1 MLGADF
7 EMESRAIVE
16 HAPKARQTLFFSAT
30 FPDAVRGLSR
40 HLQKKPKE
48 IAAAA
53 AGTAQVTQTFFEV
66 EPDRRVAAP
75 AHLLSQ
81 HRPDSAQVFCF
92 TRNDAKDV
100 EAQIP
105 SRAFPVLGLP
115 GANEHPDH
123 AEGRVSY
130 ATETAVGSE

>member
-40 HLQKKPKE
+40 QLQKKPKE

-66 EPDRRVAAP
+66 APERRVDAL

-81 HRPDSAQVFCF
+81 HRPESALVFCF

-100 EAQIP
+100 EAQRSEAHTSELQSLMRI
-105 SRAFPVLGLP
+105 
-115 GANEHPDH
+115 
-123 AEGRVSY
+123 SY
-130 ATETAVGSE
+130 AVFCLQKK